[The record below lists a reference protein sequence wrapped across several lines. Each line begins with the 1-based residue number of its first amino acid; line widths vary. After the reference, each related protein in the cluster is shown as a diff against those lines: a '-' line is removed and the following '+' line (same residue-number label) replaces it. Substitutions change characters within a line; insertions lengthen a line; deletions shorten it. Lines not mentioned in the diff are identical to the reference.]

1 MDFQLMMDFLA
12 RLQIYNDRNWFN
24 ENKDLYKEAHTEFV
38 TFVNALIPPL
48 CQLDPSIGTPTAEE
62 CMFRIYRDVR
72 FSNNKLPYK
81 THFSAFIANGGRKT
95 RFAGY
100 YIHIEPG
107 DCFASGGIYMPEAKE
122 LTAIRNAIYQQ
133 PDEFRRII
141 DKPSFKKY
149 FPDGI
154 TTHEDTLKNPPKGYP
169 KDFKEIDILK
179 NKHFT
184 TGHLLDDGFFLQN
197 DVVGEL
203 MKIFKEQYSL
213 NAFLNGAI
221 SY

>member
-1 MDFQLMMDFLA
+1 MDFQLIFDFLA
-12 RLQIYNDRNWFN
+12 RLQVYNDRNWFN
-24 ENKDLYKEAHTEFV
+24 ENKDLYKEARAEFE

-48 CQLDPSIGTPTAEE
+48 CQLDPSIGTPTADE

-107 DCFASGGIYMPEAKE
+107 DCFASGGIYMPEARE
-122 LTAIRNAIYQQ
+122 LNAIRNAIFHR
-133 PDEFRRII
+133 PDEFREIL
-141 DKPSFKKY
+141 DNKTFKKY
-149 FPDGI
+149 FNGLWA
-154 TTHEDTLKNPPKGYP
+154 EDKLKNPPKGFP
-169 KDFKEIDILK
+169 KDFKEIDALK

-184 TGHLLDDGFFLQN
+184 TGHALANEFFLEDN
-197 DVVGEL
+197 VMGRL
-203 MKIFKEQYSL
+203 MKIFEAQYPL
-213 NAFLNGAI
+213 NAFLNSAVK
-221 SY
+221 

>member
-1 MDFQLMMDFLA
+1 MDFQLILNFLA
-12 RLQIYNDRNWFN
+12 QLQVYNDRNWFN
-24 ENKDLYKEAHTEFV
+24 ENKDLYKEARTEFE

-48 CQLDPSIGTPTAEE
+48 CELDPSIGTPTINE

-107 DCFASGGIYMPEAKE
+107 DCFASGGIYMPHPKD
-122 LTAIRNAIYQQ
+122 LDAIRSAIFHR
-133 PDEFRRII
+133 PDEFRQILD
-141 DKPSFKKY
+141 DKTFKKY
-149 FPDGI
+149 FTGLWS
-154 TTHEDTLKNPPKGYP
+154 EDKLKNPPKGYP

-184 TGHLLDDGFFLQN
+184 TGHSLSDDFFLQD
-197 DVVGEL
+197 DVVGRL
-203 MKIFKEQYSL
+203 MKIFEAQYPL

-221 SY
+221 R